1 MSLKQAMKMQKIL
14 AKEENENKLSTD
26 A

>member
-1 MSLKQAMKMQKIL
+1 MSLKQAKKMQKIL
-14 AKEENENKLSTD
+14 GKEENENKLSTD